1 MFGDALRWSYPGFI
15 VAYCR
20 AVSTEC
26 ERAIEQEIG
35 LGIENASALS
45 LRLMWK
51 MS

>member
-1 MFGDALRWSYPGFI
+1 MFSDALRWSYLGFI
-15 VAYCR
+15 VSYCR

-26 ERAIEQEIG
+26 ECAIEQAIG

-51 MS
+51 MP